1 MDIQA
6 EKIELAKLILN
17 TNDIKLINQIKSL
30 FKDKEENWW
39 DELPA
44 SVKQGINESIEQANR
59 GEFISYDE
67 VKKEVMALFKKWN
80 SKLY

>member
-17 TNDIKLINQIKSL
+17 TNDTGLINKIKSL
-30 FKDKEENWW
+30 FKDKDENWW

-44 SVKQGINESIEQANR
+44 SVKLGVNESIEQANR

-67 VKKEVMALFKKWN
+67 VKKEVSALFKK
-80 SKLY
+80 